1 MGLTRIRAEQ
11 ISDIDY
17 KQAVRVIS
25 TSNVNL
31 TGGAPSQVDGV
42 TLNAKDRILVAGQS
56 LPNQNGLY
64 DVTVVGTGSDG
75 TWVRTNDSNTT
86 GEINAGMI
94 VMVTEGNDYADTSW
108 KLITDDPIVIG
119 VTALTFLQNT
129 GNSFSIINVVGSANV
144 VANGVSST
152 VAFASG
158 NNFSITG
165 NATTDTITFNVSQN
179 PSFTGNVSG
188 ANILTGGLISATGN
202 VYGNSFITSGGGGGI
217 SASGNIQAGN
227 VLTAGVVSATGN
239 AIVGNLSTAG
249 NITASY
255 YFGNGSQLASLNGA
269 NIFGNIS
276 TTGNITGG
284 NLLTVGLA
292 SVGGNITANNIT
304 TGNVIS
310 AAGNIFGGGIRS
322 TTSATPPS
330 NPSVGDF
337 WYNTTTNAQYRF
349 TFDGTDYFWLD
360 DYGSTIGVDG
370 IFSQMSNGNSNIS
383 INAPGGNISMSV
395 GGTSNVAIINSSG
408 NISAIGTVI
417 GSALRI
423 NTSYTPSGSSSPG
436 VVGQITWDANFIYV
450 CVSANTWAR
459 ATLNTW

>member
-42 TLNAKDRILVAGQS
+42 NLNVKDRILVVGQGTAS
-56 LPNQNGLY
+56 QNGLY

-119 VTALTFLQNT
+119 ITALTFLQNT

-165 NATTDTITFNVSQN
+165 NATTDTITFNVSQS
-179 PSFTGNVSG
+179 PSFTGNIYG
-188 ANILTGGLISATGN
+188 ANVLTGGIVSATGN

-217 SASGNIQAGN
+217 SASGNIEAGN
-227 VLTAGVVSATGN
+227 FL
-239 AIVGNLSTAG
+239 
-249 NITASY
+249 
-255 YFGNGSQLASLNGA
+255 
-269 NIFGNIS
+269 
-276 TTGNITGG
+276 TTGF
-284 NLLTVGLA
+284 L
-292 SVGGNITANNIT
+292 
-304 TGNVIS
+304 
-310 AAGNIFGGGIRS
+310 
-322 TTSATPPS
+322 
-330 NPSVGDF
+330 
-337 WYNTTTNAQYRF
+337 
-349 TFDGTDYFWLD
+349 WL
-360 DYGSTIGVDG
+360 S
-370 IFSQMSNGNSNIS
+370 
-383 INAPGGNISMSV
+383 
-395 GGTSNVAIINSSG
+395 
-408 NISAIGTVI
+408 
-417 GSALRI
+417 
-423 NTSYTPSGSSSPG
+423 
-436 VVGQITWDANFIYV
+436 
-450 CVSANTWAR
+450 
-459 ATLNTW
+459 